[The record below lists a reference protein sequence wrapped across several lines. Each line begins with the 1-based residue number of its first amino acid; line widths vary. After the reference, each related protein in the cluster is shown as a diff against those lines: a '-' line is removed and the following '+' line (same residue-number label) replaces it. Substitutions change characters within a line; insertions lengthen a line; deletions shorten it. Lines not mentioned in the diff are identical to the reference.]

1 MAVLISVFFL
11 FSISIDGF
19 FFGFSKSSKEG
30 NKKFELL
37 TKGLT
42 CLFIERDFF
51 IVFGETS
58 FSKRL
63 FKFSSFEN
71 LSVYAKKIKILVI
84 ILKIRLK
91 INLIFVVLIL
101 KEKKRNIIFI
111 KAITNRRY
119 VLYSKSLKK

>member
-1 MAVLISVFFL
+1 MISVFFL

-91 INLIFVVLIL
+91 INLIFDVLIL
-101 KEKKRNIIFI
+101 KEKKKKHYI
-111 KAITNRRY
+111 Y
-119 VLYSKSLKK
+119 KSNHK

>member
-1 MAVLISVFFL
+1 MISVFFL

-19 FFGFSKSSKEG
+19 FLGFSKSSKEG

-42 CLFIERDFF
+42 CLFIERDFL
-51 IVFGETS
+51 IVFLKH
-58 FSKRL
+58 FFRKYF

-71 LSVYAKKIKILVI
+71 FSVYAKKIKILEI

-91 INLIFVVLIL
+91 KIL
-101 KEKKRNIIFI
+101 FLM
-111 KAITNRRY
+111 Y
-119 VLYSKSLKK
+119 